1 MFHRQ
6 ALCSLISW
14 IFDSFSDEFP
24 GSSTPSWGGGADEGL
39 GKTIAN
45 PLFQTDGPSAD
56 TDKDLAEA
64 SKTAFRGEGYAYPGT
79 NILSGSFIVSGWM
92 AIIANYKPTEYTA
105 PAVLMQPPW
114 ADPPIA
120 MFVNIDVT
128 IFRALLFT
136 A

>member
-1 MFHRQ
+1 M
-6 ALCSLISW
+6 
-14 IFDSFSDEFP
+14 IFRSFSDEFP
-24 GSSTPSWGGGADEGL
+24 GSPSSWGGGADEAL

-45 PLFQTDGPSAD
+45 PLFQLAGAAAAVDA
-56 TDKDLAEA
+56 DKDLADA

-79 NILSGSFIVSGWM
+79 NILSGSFIVSGWV

-120 MFVNIDVT
+120 MFVLIDS
-128 IFRALLFT
+128 
-136 A
+136 

>member
-1 MFHRQ
+1 MAVGVRDNLWSSESWFYGMRQ
-6 ALCSLISW
+6 PDTTRALSNN
-14 IFDSFSDEFP
+14 
-24 GSSTPSWGGGADEGL
+24 AYVAL

-45 PLFQTDGPSAD
+45 PLFQLAGAAAAAD
-56 TDKDLAEA
+56 ADKDLADA

-79 NILSGSFIVSGWM
+79 NILSGSFIVSGWV

-120 MFVNIDVT
+120 MFVLIDS
-128 IFRALLFT
+128 
-136 A
+136 